1 MAKKK
6 TLLSRTCWQDTAR
19 GIIALTSFRI
29 GSAFCFGSAFC
40 CSGLAS
46 PSTAKDRVITALSAQ
61 PHNFF
66 RKGARK
72 LTKFMKI
79 MNVGSVIPVFWSFWT
94 WTTTTCTHGAAE
106 FQLISILWLNFGYI
120 YWNTFKLLDVHV
132 RLEYLDQVGM
142 LVFQRIVGPTWIH
155 QAPAVE
161 VSCKHVPLTRP
172 PYQRPQLMANVF
184 SLVSWDKV
192 LVKLFGYGCTF
203 KSAQSTSILWY
214 TPNLARSLTYLN
226 PKIGLLFGTSMFRLW
241 ISKVFSYHPADDAF
255 EGVKW
260 YHM

>member
-1 MAKKK
+1 MVTHHAWQKKK
-6 TLLSRTCWQDTAR
+6 QHFFPGHAGKTLPEGSWLSPH
-19 GIIALTSFRI
+19 
-29 GSAFCFGSAFC
+29 FGSDLHFALDLHFAED
-40 CSGLAS
+40 LAS

-61 PHNFF
+61 PHKFF

-172 PYQRPQLMANVF
+172 PYQRP
-184 SLVSWDKV
+184 
-192 LVKLFGYGCTF
+192 
-203 KSAQSTSILWY
+203 
-214 TPNLARSLTYLN
+214 
-226 PKIGLLFGTSMFRLW
+226 
-241 ISKVFSYHPADDAF
+241 
-255 EGVKW
+255 
-260 YHM
+260 

>member
-1 MAKKK
+1 MRGKKK
-6 TLLSRTCWQDTAR
+6 TTLLSRTCWQDTAR

-29 GSAFCFGSAFC
+29 GSALCFGSAFC

-61 PHNFF
+61 PHKFF

-94 WTTTTCTHGAAE
+94 WTTTTCTHG
-106 FQLISILWLNFGYI
+106 LISILWLNFSTSTETLSNF
-120 YWNTFKLLDVHV
+120 WMFHV

-161 VSCKHVPLTRP
+161 ASCKHVPLTRP
-172 PYQRPQLMANVF
+172 QYQRP
-184 SLVSWDKV
+184 
-192 LVKLFGYGCTF
+192 
-203 KSAQSTSILWY
+203 
-214 TPNLARSLTYLN
+214 
-226 PKIGLLFGTSMFRLW
+226 
-241 ISKVFSYHPADDAF
+241 
-255 EGVKW
+255 
-260 YHM
+260 